1 MPVQPENIN
10 FIPDKIVNE
19 RRVRK
24 TKMIGT
30 RVSIIFLVAVSIISG
45 GIFYYN
51 YTITQKIDKYK
62 ADTKQR
68 TDEIANLKRFGEE
81 GYKLGTRL
89 ESVYKITKGRPQ
101 GSGIMNEVSN
111 RLPTG
116 VDIIDWS
123 YNPTQGLII
132 KGASKSTYVPID
144 LFKENLLSKAD
155 DGTESPFTAVKL
167 TSASYDKSDGLVSF
181 SINVSVDISKLTHE
195 PAKTVVPIVN
205 EEQNDNG
212 FFPEPESGI
221 QPTEPIGSTI
231 E

>member
-1 MPVQPENIN
+1 MPVQSENIN

-19 RRVRK
+19 RRVKK

-30 RVSIIFLVAVSIISG
+30 RISIIFLVAISLVSG

-51 YTITQKIDKYK
+51 YTVTQKIDKYK

-68 TDEIANLKRFGEE
+68 ADEIADLKRFGEE

-89 ESVYKITKGRPQ
+89 EGVYKVTKNRPQ
-101 GSGIMNEVSN
+101 GSGIMNEVAN

-116 VDIIDWS
+116 VDITDWS

-155 DGTESPFTAVKL
+155 DGTESPFTSVKL

-181 SINVSVDISKLTHE
+181 SINVSVDIAKLKHE
-195 PAKTVVPIVN
+195 PAKVVVPIVN
-205 EEQNDNG
+205 GDQNNNG
-212 FFPEPESGI
+212 SFPEPEFGI
-221 QPTEPIGSTI
+221 EPTEPIGTTTQ
-231 E
+231 